1 MKLWEET
8 AQSIA
13 SKVQVRAIT
22 ATEAVQSSLD
32 RLADVNSSLNA
43 VVDRFDQEALEA
55 AHKIDLK
62 LEAGEEV
69 GVLSGVPITVK
80 VNVDQIGR
88 ATTNGVRLQK
98 DLIAKTDNPVV
109 KNLRNAGAVIIGRT
123 NTPAFSLRWF
133 TRNSLH
139 GHTKNPVN
147 EQITPGGSS
156 GGAAASVAAGIGAI
170 GHGTDIAR
178 SIRYPAYA
186 CGVHGLRP
194 TLGRVPA
201 YNASAQDRFIG
212 AQLTAVSGPIAR
224 SIGDLRIALKA
235 MSPVDARDPWSIN
248 MPLEG
253 VSVPRKVAVC
263 ASPDGLNPDPQ
274 ITEEILRAADKLEA
288 AGWAV
293 ANVDLPPL
301 RTAMDNQLM
310 LWMAEMHQGASAL
323 VALEKDPD
331 ASLVYDR
338 ISARCPQY
346 SVDNL
351 MKVLQTRALLT
362 RQWRVF
368 LETYPLVLC
377 PVSGQL
383 PFDDLKDLESQLDFD
398 AIIEAQMLQIGLPFM
413 GLPCLSVATGY
424 SSDRPVGV
432 QLVAGPFREDILLAA
447 GDIIGQTIPVVTPK
461 F

>member
-1 MKLWEET
+1 
-8 AQSIA
+8 
-13 SKVQVRAIT
+13 
-22 ATEAVQSSLD
+22 
-32 RLADVNSSLNA
+32 
-43 VVDRFDQEALEA
+43 
-55 AHKIDLK
+55 
-62 LEAGEEV
+62 
-69 GVLSGVPITVK
+69 
-80 VNVDQIGR
+80 
-88 ATTNGVRLQK
+88 
-98 DLIAKTDNPVV
+98 
-109 KNLRNAGAVIIGRT
+109 
-123 NTPAFSLRWF
+123 
-133 TRNSLH
+133 
-139 GHTKNPVN
+139 
-147 EQITPGGSS
+147 
-156 GGAAASVAAGIGAI
+156 
-170 GHGTDIAR
+170 
-178 SIRYPAYA
+178 
-186 CGVHGLRP
+186 
-194 TLGRVPA
+194 
-201 YNASAQDRFIG
+201 
-212 AQLTAVSGPIAR
+212 
-224 SIGDLRIALKA
+224 
-235 MSPVDARDPWSIN
+235 